1 MLRRRTEHFP
11 IGKITVT
18 TIDGVVTGIAITETV
33 FRDDDPAA
41 ENALRQLREYFD
53 GQRCCFDFGTAYV
66 SGTPFGRAV
75 WDFLRTIPYGETVS
89 YREVAEAIGH
99 PNAYRAVGSAVGRN
113 PFLIV
118 NPCHRVVASDGIG
131 GFAYG
136 ISMKQELLLLEKKYK
151 ERFLC
156 E

>member
-18 TIDGVVTGIAITETV
+18 TIDGVVTGIAITETAYH
-33 FRDDDPAA
+33 DDDPAA

-53 GQRCCFDFGTAYV
+53 GQRSDFDFLTAYV
-66 SGTPFGRAV
+66 SGTPFQHAV

-89 YREVAEAIGH
+89 YREVAEAVGH
-99 PNAYRAVGSAVGRN
+99 PNAYRAVGTAVGRN
-113 PFLIV
+113 PLLLV

-136 ISMKQELLLLEKKYK
+136 ISMKQQLLLLEKKYK

>member
-1 MLRRRTEHFP
+1 MLRRKTEMFP

-18 TIDGVVTGIAITETV
+18 TTDGVVTDIAITETD
-33 FRDDDPAA
+33 FHDDDLAA
-41 ENALRQLREYFD
+41 GNALRQLREYFD
-53 GQRCCFDFGTAYV
+53 GQRFRCDFETTYV
-66 SGTPFGRAV
+66 SGTPFQKAV

-89 YREVAEAIGH
+89 YREVAEAIGK
-99 PNAYRAVGSAVGRN
+99 PNACRAVGSAVGRN
-113 PFLIV
+113 PLLIV

>member
-1 MLRRRTEHFP
+1 MLRRRTELFP

-18 TIDGVVTGIAITETV
+18 TIDGVVTGIAITGTD

-53 GQRCCFDFGTAYV
+53 GQRSGFDFGTAYV
-66 SGTPFGRAV
+66 SGTPFQHAV
-75 WDFLRTIPYGETVS
+75 WDYLRTIPYGETVS
-89 YREVAEAIGH
+89 YRAVAEAIGH
-99 PNAYRAVGSAVGRN
+99 PKACRAVGSAVGSN
-113 PFLIV
+113 PLLLV